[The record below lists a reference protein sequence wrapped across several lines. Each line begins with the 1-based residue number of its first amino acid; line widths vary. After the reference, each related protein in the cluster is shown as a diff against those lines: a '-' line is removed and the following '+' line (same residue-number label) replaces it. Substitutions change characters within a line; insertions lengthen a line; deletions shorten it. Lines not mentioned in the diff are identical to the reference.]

1 MTSDATC
8 RSVAPAPRISCPGP
22 DAHVAR
28 LTPCIG
34 GSPHRQGRLKTRR
47 FRAWPRRTA
56 RSAFRRIG
64 PRSHDRDGPRV
75 RVFQDAHRGL
85 RHPFARRR
93 SPAAVRR
100 SRAPV
105 ACYPALSGPFRP
117 SRAFDPRWPLC
128 PRYRPGKMLLFD
140 FCNRLARHV
149 HHVESFDARGGAPA
163 CAAAAR
169 SSEKNPRRTA
179 RVMRCLTTPRELRW
193 SSITLGTH
201 QRAKIGH
208 GSILRVLDRGTL
220 GPRPRAC
227 GVVFRALGELHY
239 L

>member
-1 MTSDATC
+1 MVLVC
-8 RSVAPAPRISCPGP
+8 VFF
-22 DAHVAR
+22 
-28 LTPCIG
+28 
-34 GSPHRQGRLKTRR
+34 KTR
-47 FRAWPRRTA
+47 TEV
-56 RSAFRRIG
+56 SG
-64 PRSHDRDGPRV
+64 T
-75 RVFQDAHRGL
+75 L
-85 RHPFARRR
+85 
-93 SPAAVRR
+93 SPAADRPPPSDGHERLSRATPR
-100 SRAPV
+100 SR
-105 ACYPALSGPFRP
+105 GPFRP
-117 SRAFDPRWPLC
+117 SQASDPRWPLC

-169 SSEKNPRRTA
+169 SSEKNPRRTS
-179 RVMRCLTTPRELRW
+179 RVVRCLTTPRELWW
-193 SSITLGTH
+193 SSFTLGTH

>member
-1 MTSDATC
+1 VVRLRWPQTPCAVRLREPNSPPMTSDATC

-22 DAHVAR
+22 DARVAR

-105 ACYPALSGPFRP
+105 ACYPAFSGPFRP
-117 SRAFDPRWPLC
+117 PRAFDPRWPLYPATDRERC
-128 PRYRPGKMLLFD
+128 SSSTSATDSQGTCTMSNRSTLGVARP
-140 FCNRLARHV
+140 LARPRHARRRKIPGEQP
-149 HHVESFDARGGAPA
+149 ES
-163 CAAAAR
+163 
-169 SSEKNPRRTA
+169 
-179 RVMRCLTTPRELRW
+179 
-193 SSITLGTH
+193 
-201 QRAKIGH
+201 
-208 GSILRVLDRGTL
+208 
-220 GPRPRAC
+220 
-227 GVVFRALGELHY
+227 
-239 L
+239 